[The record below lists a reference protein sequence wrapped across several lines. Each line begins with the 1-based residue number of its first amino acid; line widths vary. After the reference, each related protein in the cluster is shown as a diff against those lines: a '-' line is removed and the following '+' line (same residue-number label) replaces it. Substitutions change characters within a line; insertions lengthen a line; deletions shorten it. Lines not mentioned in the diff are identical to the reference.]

1 MYTLTAH
8 EIRDKIKNKELSSK
22 EITKAFL
29 DRIDAVENKVES
41 YVTVLPEEAMAAAE
55 AVDKKIAA
63 GESVGALAGVPMALK
78 DNLCT
83 KDILTTCASK
93 MLYNF
98 RPPYDSTAISTF

>member
-41 YVTVLPEEAMAAAE
+41 YITVLPEEAMAAAE
-55 AVDKKIAA
+55 GQSLHK
-63 GESVGALAGVPMALK
+63 GYFN
-78 DNLCT
+78 NLC
-83 KDILTTCASK
+83 
-93 MLYNF
+93 F
-98 RPPYDSTAISTF
+98 

>member
-41 YVTVLPEEAMAAAE
+41 YITVLPEEAMAAAE
-55 AVDKKIAA
+55 AVD
-63 GESVGALAGVPMALK
+63 
-78 DNLCT
+78 
-83 KDILTTCASK
+83 
-93 MLYNF
+93 
-98 RPPYDSTAISTF
+98 